1 MVDSKKFEFN
11 NAKDGFS
18 QNIQSGEFKNYEFPV
33 LKLKNDCIGSYHLY
47 FNDTIEK
54 IEADSAYEAVK
65 KTSFRNIDK
74 IVYVSEN
81 TSGKDKNDSGIIFL
95 KMNKYFRE
103 KLSEILAYLQY
114 EL

>member
-81 TSGKDKNDSGIIFL
+81 TSMKNVFDPD
-95 KMNKYFRE
+95 
-103 KLSEILAYLQY
+103 
-114 EL
+114 ELITKE

>member
-18 QNIQSGEFKNYEFPV
+18 QNKQSGEFKNYEFPF
-33 LKLKNDCIGSYHLY
+33 LKLKNNYIGSYHLY
-47 FNDTIEK
+47 FNDKIEK

-81 TSGKDKNDSGIIFL
+81 TDMKNVFDPD
-95 KMNKYFRE
+95 
-103 KLSEILAYLQY
+103 
-114 EL
+114 ELITKN